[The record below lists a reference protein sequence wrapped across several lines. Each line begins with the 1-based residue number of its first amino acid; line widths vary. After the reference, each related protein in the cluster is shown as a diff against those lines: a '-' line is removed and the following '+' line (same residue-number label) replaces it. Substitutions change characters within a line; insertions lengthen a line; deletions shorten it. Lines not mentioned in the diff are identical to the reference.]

1 MAIRPAKRW
10 IKIKH
15 IQPRTQKSTRN
26 KNLQRG
32 FLHCVFIWNIEKL
45 GIVGTP
51 EDCVKKISADM
62 EKGISK
68 YTIFFSDVMNPK
80 TIELFAKE
88 VITEFR

>member
-1 MAIRPAKRW
+1 M
-10 IKIKH
+10 
-15 IQPRTQKSTRN
+15 
-26 KNLQRG
+26 
-32 FLHCVFIWNIEKL
+32 
-45 GIVGTP
+45 
-51 EDCVKKISADM
+51 KKISADM